1 METGSESGTK
11 CPLNATF
18 HFIGGLNPH
27 SECGIIVPWAGA
39 MRQPPV
45 ICSFL
50 QGGKGRQTQNQ
61 EQPQVIFHDESL
73 ADHMS
78 GNCQAWRFTA
88 LRNCAYPVGNRTVYC
103 TLYIIDRADA
113 VGNRASLAGAASAH
127 FAIGLD
133 SGAERALC
141 LLDRVHQP
149 AEQVFELLTRH
160 AVTPCHLTDVLE
172 DMAAV
177 S

>member
-1 METGSESGTK
+1 M
-11 CPLNATF
+11 
-18 HFIGGLNPH
+18 
-27 SECGIIVPWAGA
+27 
-39 MRQPPV
+39 
-45 ICSFL
+45 
-50 QGGKGRQTQNQ
+50 QTQNQ

-149 AEQVFELLTRH
+149 ASRYLN
-160 AVTPCHLTDVLE
+160 C
-172 DMAAV
+172 
-177 S
+177 

>member
-1 METGSESGTK
+1 M
-11 CPLNATF
+11 
-18 HFIGGLNPH
+18 
-27 SECGIIVPWAGA
+27 
-39 MRQPPV
+39 
-45 ICSFL
+45 
-50 QGGKGRQTQNQ
+50 QTQNQ

-78 GNCQAWRFTA
+78 GNCHAWRFTA

-113 VGNRASLAGAASAH
+113 AGNRASLAGAASAH

-160 AVTPCHLTDVLE
+160 AVTSCHLTDVLE

>member
-1 METGSESGTK
+1 M
-11 CPLNATF
+11 
-18 HFIGGLNPH
+18 
-27 SECGIIVPWAGA
+27 
-39 MRQPPV
+39 
-45 ICSFL
+45 
-50 QGGKGRQTQNQ
+50 QTQNQ
-61 EQPQVIFHDESL
+61 EQPQVIYHDESL

-78 GNCQAWRFTA
+78 GNCHAWRFTA

-113 VGNRASLAGAASAH
+113 AGNRASLAGAAS
-127 FAIGLD
+127 
-133 SGAERALC
+133 
-141 LLDRVHQP
+141 

>member
-1 METGSESGTK
+1 M
-11 CPLNATF
+11 
-18 HFIGGLNPH
+18 
-27 SECGIIVPWAGA
+27 
-39 MRQPPV
+39 
-45 ICSFL
+45 
-50 QGGKGRQTQNQ
+50 QTQNQ

-78 GNCQAWRFTA
+78 GNCHAWRFTA

-113 VGNRASLAGAASAH
+113 VGNRASLAGTASAH

-133 SGAERALC
+133 SGA
-141 LLDRVHQP
+141 
-149 AEQVFELLTRH
+149 LLTRH

>member
-1 METGSESGTK
+1 MAIHGTAQLRISG
-11 CPLNATF
+11 
-18 HFIGGLNPH
+18 
-27 SECGIIVPWAGA
+27 
-39 MRQPPV
+39 RQPYGVLP
-45 ICSFL
+45 
-50 QGGKGRQTQNQ
+50 
-61 EQPQVIFHDESL
+61 
-73 ADHMS
+73 
-78 GNCQAWRFTA
+78 
-88 LRNCAYPVGNRTVYC
+88 
-103 TLYIIDRADA
+103 LYIIDRADA
-113 VGNRASLAGAASAH
+113 AGNRASLAGAASAH

-133 SGAERALC
+133 SEAERALC

>member
-1 METGSESGTK
+1 MAIHGTAQLRVSG
-11 CPLNATF
+11 
-18 HFIGGLNPH
+18 
-27 SECGIIVPWAGA
+27 
-39 MRQPPV
+39 RQPYGV
-45 ICSFL
+45 L
-50 QGGKGRQTQNQ
+50 
-61 EQPQVIFHDESL
+61 H
-73 ADHMS
+73 
-78 GNCQAWRFTA
+78 
-88 LRNCAYPVGNRTVYC
+88 

-141 LLDRVHQP
+141 LLDRVHRP